1 MLFRLLLSSPA
12 INMKTLY
19 AFLLSSILMG
29 SALGKLVGY
38 GIWPYKPVCAFAC
51 LRALS
56 GYMLS
61 CSSEMDTHG
70 GAHTHGNVMTS
81 PQCRAGDASWLTT
94 LAYCAQAR
102 CAGDGVPVSQLE
114 GFWEAQ
120 ATEDAAVPPVWSF
133 SEAVANVTEA
143 PGRELGE
150 DAGSETLNFTALV
163 NAAAY
168 TSQYNAMFAVQRET
182 VVENT
187 YG

>member
-1 MLFRLLLSSPA
+1 
-12 INMKTLY
+12 
-19 AFLLSSILMG
+19 MG
-29 SALGKLVGY
+29 SALGKLVGC

-56 GYMLS
+56 GSMLS
-61 CSSEMDTHG
+61 CSSETDTHG
-70 GAHTHGNVMTS
+70 GAHAHRNPMTS
-81 PQCRAGDASWLTT
+81 PQCRPGDASWLTT

-102 CAGDGVPVSQLE
+102 CAADDVPVSQLE
-114 GFWEAQ
+114 GFWETE

-150 DAGSETLNFTALV
+150 DVESETLNFTALV
-163 NAAAY
+163 NSEAY
-168 TSQYNAMFAVQRET
+168 ASQYNAMFAVQRET
-182 VVENT
+182 VVENS